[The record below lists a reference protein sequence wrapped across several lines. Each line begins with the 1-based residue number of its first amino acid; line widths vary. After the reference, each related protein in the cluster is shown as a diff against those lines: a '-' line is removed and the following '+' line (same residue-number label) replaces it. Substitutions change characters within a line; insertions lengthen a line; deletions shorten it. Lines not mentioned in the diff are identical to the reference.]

1 MLFRNLR
8 SVEVNNKSN
17 INFSYIG
24 IFEKEYSIEEKIV
37 YVLYFG
43 SILFLGIILLEVWW
57 VFRGNYINRERK

>member
-8 SVEVNNKSN
+8 SVEVYNKSN

-43 SILFLGIILLEVWW
+43 SILFLGIILLEV
-57 VFRGNYINRERK
+57 